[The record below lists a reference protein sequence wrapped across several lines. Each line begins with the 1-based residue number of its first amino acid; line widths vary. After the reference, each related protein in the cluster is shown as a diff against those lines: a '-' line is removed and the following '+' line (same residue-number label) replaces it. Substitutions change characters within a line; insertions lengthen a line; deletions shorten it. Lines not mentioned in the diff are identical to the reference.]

1 MKVKKKHEQLFCVFH
16 TLKNFCIYLYSMR
29 LGNVSLIEFFISL
42 KIFVHLLAEMQ
53 VCLLEITVSI
63 Y

>member
-1 MKVKKKHEQLFCVFH
+1 M
-16 TLKNFCIYLYSMR
+16 YLYSMR

-53 VCLLEITVSI
+53 VCLLEMTVSI